1 MPKQGPSARRHLPFA
16 QPALVLCLALAAGP
30 VLAAGVDDAE
40 LAELRATLAALQARI
55 AVLEAQAAAG
65 SAGDP
70 APEAKTAPQLDAGPG
85 LDIAAA
91 GDGAAHFGI
100 GGRIHYE
107 AYAFD
112 RDQRPATGGSEFR
125 RARFQIE
132 GEAAGWGYRLQAE
145 LSGRNTDLR
154 DVYLERRFGDSTLTL
169 GQFKPFRSMEDLT
182 SSNDVALMERS
193 FNSSAGLF
201 ADRQWQQG
209 LGLLHAHGS
218 GSLGVSV
225 FNLREDNTPRNEGWG
240 SAVRATWA
248 PHFNARDLL
257 HLGAWWSHEQ
267 GGRDTPATAIKP
279 AYGGRRGPEALLFE
293 SAAGSDFKQRS
304 TGLELAGRRGSLHW
318 QGEWTRTTLTG
329 VAGEAHIE
337 GRYLEAGWLFGG
349 VRAYDR
355 GEGVF
360 AAPVGIGPGG
370 LWELVA
376 RGEQMHRRD
385 LTGFAV
391 RRWVLGLNWYA
402 SEDVRFMLNLTSG
415 QDDATGDS
423 PRQLALRAQYVF

>member
-1 MPKQGPSARRHLPFA
+1 MLPKRPPATFCPRCR
-16 QPALVLCLALAAGP
+16 QPVLALLLALAASPTLATGP
-30 VLAAGVDDAE
+30 DAAE
-40 LAELRATLAALQARI
+40 LAELRATLTALQARI
-55 AVLEAQAAAG
+55 ATLEAQV
-65 SAGDP
+65 
-70 APEAKTAPQLDAGPG
+70 EAGPG
-85 LDIAAA
+85 LDIAAV
-91 GDGAAHFGI
+91 GDEAAQFGI

-107 AYAFD
+107 FYAFD
-112 RDQRPATGGSEFR
+112 NDLRPATGGSEFR
-125 RARFQIE
+125 RARVQVE

-145 LSGRNTDLR
+145 FSGRNTDLR
-154 DVYLERRFGDSTLTL
+154 DVYLERSFGDRTLTI
-169 GQFKPFRSMEDLT
+169 GQFKPFRSMEEMT
-182 SSNDVALMERS
+182 SSNVAALMERS

-209 LGLLHAHGS
+209 VGLLQAYAA

-248 PHFNARDLL
+248 PHLDARDLL

-267 GGRDTPATAIKP
+267 GRRDTPAHAIKL

-293 SAAGSDFKQRS
+293 SAAGPDFKQRS
-304 TGLELAGRRGSLHW
+304 GGLEFAGRRGSLHW
-318 QGEWTRTTLTG
+318 QGEWTRTTL
-329 VAGEAHIE
+329 AGNAGSARIE

-349 VRAYDR
+349 VRDYDL

-360 AAPVGIGPGG
+360 AAPVEVGAGG

-385 LTGFAV
+385 RAGFAV

-402 SEDVRFMLNLTSG
+402 SDDVRFMLNLTTG
-415 QDDATGDS
+415 QDDASGDE

>member
-1 MPKQGPSARRHLPFA
+1 MLRQRRPARTFSPLR
-16 QPALVLCLALAAGP
+16 QPVLALCLALAASP
-30 VLAAGVDDAE
+30 VLAATSEAE

-65 SAGDP
+65 TTRAETP
-70 APEAKTAPQLDAGPG
+70 KAEIAPQLDAGPG

-107 AYAFD
+107 IYAFD
-112 RDQRPATGGSEFR
+112 RDLRPVTGGSEFR
-125 RARFQIE
+125 RARVQVE
-132 GEAAGWGYRLQAE
+132 GGAAGWTYRLQAE

-154 DVYLERRFGDSTLTL
+154 DVYLQRALGDSLLTI
-169 GQFKPFRSMEDLT
+169 GQFKPFRSMEELT
-182 SSNDVALMERS
+182 SSNDAALMERS

-209 LGLLHAHGS
+209 VGLLHAHGS

-225 FNLREDNTPRNEGWG
+225 FNLREDNTARNEGWG
-240 SAVRATWA
+240 SAARATWA
-248 PHFNARDLL
+248 PHLDARDLL

-267 GGRDTPATAIKP
+267 GGRDTPASAIKP

-293 SAAGSDFKQRS
+293 GAAGSGFMQRS
-304 TGLELAGRRGSLHW
+304 GGLELAGRRGSLHW
-318 QGEWTRTTLTG
+318 QGEWTRTTLAG
-329 VAGEAHIE
+329 VVGEARIE
-337 GRYLEAGWLFGG
+337 GRYLEVGWLFGG
-349 VRAYDR
+349 VRGYDL

-360 AAPVGIGPGG
+360 AAPADVGPGG
-370 LWELVA
+370 LWELAA
-376 RGEQMHRRD
+376 RSEQMHRRD
-385 LTGFAV
+385 RAGFAV

-415 QDDATGDS
+415 QDDASGDE